1 MSSPEFYR
9 EARAYDIAFSDRDY
23 AAECDFLIWSGAQYG
38 DPGADDHSF
47 LELACGPAR
56 HAREFARRGWRA
68 VGLDM
73 SPDMLEYAE
82 DGAARDGVRIE
93 TVAAD
98 MTDFTLSA
106 PVAIAANMMESL
118 SHLITNEQVVQHLRA
133 VSRNLLPGGIFV
145 IEMAHPDSIWRD
157 SLPNMWVSRS
167 TDTPLFRNEPV
178 TEVDVLF
185 GSADDPFDWV
195 SQQWTV
201 TTRMRIKEDG
211 EPDRTIEQRHP
222 HRWYLAQELRALIE
236 LSGAFS
242 QTHWLGNIEIPPP
255 PFDNSP
261 ASDRMVLV
269 LRK

>member
-1 MSSPEFYR
+1 MSSPEFYQ

-23 AAECDFLIWSGAQYG
+23 AAECDFLAWCGAQF
-38 DPGADDHSF
+38 GAAGAEERSF

-68 VGLDM
+68 VGLDL
-73 SPDMLEYAE
+73 SPDMLDYAQN
-82 DGAARDGVRIE
+82 GAAHEGLRIE

-98 MTDFTLSA
+98 MTNFMLDT
-106 PVAIAANMMESL
+106 PVAIAANLMESL
-118 SHLITNEQVVQHLRA
+118 SHLVTNEQVIQHLRA
-133 VSRNLLPGGIFV
+133 VSRNLLPGGVFV

-157 SLPNMWVSRS
+157 NLPNTWVSRS
-167 TDTPLFRNEPV
+167 TDTQLFQNEPV

-185 GSADDPFDWV
+185 GAADDPFDWV
-195 SQQWTV
+195 TQQWTV
-201 TTRMRIKEDG
+201 TTRLCIKEAG
-211 EPDRTIEQRHP
+211 MPDRTIEYHQP

-242 QTHWLGNIEIPPP
+242 KTHWFGNITIPPP
-255 PFDNSP
+255 PFDSSP

-269 LRK
+269 LRR

>member
-23 AAECDFLIWSGAQYG
+23 GAECDFLVWCGTQFGVAG
-38 DPGADDHSF
+38 DHGRSF

-73 SPDMLEYAE
+73 SADMLEYAT
-82 DGAARDGVRIE
+82 DGATREGVRIE
-93 TVAAD
+93 TLAAD
-98 MTDFTLSA
+98 MTDFTLDK

-118 SHLITNEQVVQHLRA
+118 SHLVTNEEVVRHLRA

-157 SLPNMWVSRS
+157 SLPNTWVSRS
-167 TDTPLFRNEPV
+167 TDTPLFQNEPV

-185 GSADDPFDWV
+185 GSADDQFDWI

-201 TTRMRIKEDG
+201 TTRLHIKEDG
-211 EPDRTIEQRHP
+211 APDRMIEQRHP
-222 HRWYLAQELRALIE
+222 HRWYLAQELRALID

-242 QTHWLGNIEIPPP
+242 QTHWFGNIEIPPP
-255 PFDNSP
+255 PFDNTP
-261 ASDRMVLV
+261 ASERMVLV